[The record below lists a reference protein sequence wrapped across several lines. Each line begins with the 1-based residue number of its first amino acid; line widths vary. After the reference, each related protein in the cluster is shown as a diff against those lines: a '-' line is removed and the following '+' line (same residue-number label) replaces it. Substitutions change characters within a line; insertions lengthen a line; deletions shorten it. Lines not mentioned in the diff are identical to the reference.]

1 MSACRTEADLRTY
14 ISEFILP
21 NIKDAEL
28 DKLLVLY
35 PQDPTQ
41 GSPYDTGDQNAFTPQ
56 FKRIASILGDCV
68 FQAPRRF
75 FLKNISG
82 RQNTWSFCMYFPRYL
97 LAPSFTRQFNT
108 VSKRLK
114 SLPVLGSVHS
124 SDILNMY
131 GGGDLT
137 DYLINFATNLDPN
150 GGLSP
155 RWPQYTLKSPQL
167 MTLVDSQGT
176 NRTITQDAYRV
187 EEMEFLTNLSHKH
200 HF

>member
-1 MSACRTEADLRTY
+1 LSACRTEADLRTY

-28 DKLLVLY
+28 DKLLEFY

-56 FKRIASILGDCV
+56 FKRIASIMGDYA

-82 RQNTWSFCMYFPRYL
+82 KQNTWSFCMYFPWYWPL
-97 LAPSFTRQFNT
+97 HSSINFNT
-108 VSKRLK
+108 VSKRMK

-124 SDILNMY
+124 SDILNIY

-155 RWPQYTLKSPQL
+155 RWPQYNLKSPQL
-167 MTLVDSQGT
+167 MTLVDSQVT

-187 EEMEFLTNLSHKH
+187 EEMELLTNLSHKH